1 VCRFGDDSAVA
12 VGLGQT
18 TVAALVHVLP
28 VVADFQRQGIR
39 DQLLFGQPEHQGL
52 GHLPD
57 DEFCL
62 IIRVG
67 SG

>member
-1 VCRFGDDSAVA
+1 MGRFRERPAVT
-12 VGLGQT
+12 VGLGLAA
-18 TVAALVHVLP
+18 VAAVVNVFP

-62 IIRVG
+62 VVRVG
-67 SG
+67 IR